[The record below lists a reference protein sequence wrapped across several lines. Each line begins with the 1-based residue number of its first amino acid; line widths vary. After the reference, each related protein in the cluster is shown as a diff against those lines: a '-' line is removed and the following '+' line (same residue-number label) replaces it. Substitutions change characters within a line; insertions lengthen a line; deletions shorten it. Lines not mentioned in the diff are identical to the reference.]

1 MSTCTPVIEITNLQA
16 RRLALGAQGFGRTL
30 DAVSPRRLRSGLDRL
45 GVLQIDSVNAL
56 VRSHYLPLYA
66 RFGPYSRSDL
76 DRLAW
81 GPPRHRHTFEYWGH
95 EASLLPLDLHPLLRW
110 RMARARQGRGIY
122 RMLARFG
129 EERQD
134 VIGQVLETVR
144 ARGAVAAGEITVRT
158 ERAGSW
164 WDWSEEKLALE
175 WLFAAGEVAVADRR
189 GFERRYDLTE
199 RVIPT
204 PILNM
209 ETPSESE
216 ARRALMVISAK
227 ALGVATA
234 RDLQDYFRLE
244 PGDARACLAE
254 LVEEGTLVPVKVRGW
269 EKPAYCLGEPAMR
282 RRVQASALL
291 SPFDSLIWHRPRAE
305 RLFGFHYRLEF
316 YTPVHKRQYG
326 YYVMPFLHNERLL
339 GRVDVRADRANGVLS
354 ICALHEERAGFDA
367 VALEALHGELC
378 RLAHWLGL
386 DGLNLAC
393 PSGLAG
399 RLRRL
404 VSGG

>member
-1 MSTCTPVIEITNLQA
+1 MSTHTPVIEITNLQA
-16 RRLALGAQGFGRTL
+16 RRLALSAQGFGRAL
-30 DAVSPRRLRSGLDRL
+30 DAVSPRRLRAGLDRL
-45 GVLQIDSVNAL
+45 AVLQIDSVNAL

-81 GPPRHRHTFEYWGH
+81 GPVRHRHTFEYWGH

-129 EERQD
+129 QERQD
-134 VIGQVLETVR
+134 VIGRVWDTVR
-144 ARGAVAAGEITVRT
+144 AHGPVAAGDITVRT
-158 ERAGSW
+158 ERAGPW

-199 RVIPT
+199 RVIPSSILDLAT
-204 PILNM
+204 PT
-209 ETPSESE
+209 ERD
-216 ARRALMVISAK
+216 AQRALVGLSAR

-244 PGDARACLAE
+244 PGDARTCLAE
-254 LVEEGTLVPVKVRGW
+254 LVEEGALVPVKVQGW
-269 EKPAYCLGEPAMR
+269 ETAAYCFGQPALR

-291 SPFDSLIWHRPRAE
+291 SPFDSLIWHRPRTE
-305 RLFGFHYRLEF
+305 RLFGFRYRLEF
-316 YTPVHKRQYG
+316 YVPVHKRQYG
-326 YYVMPFLHNERLL
+326 YYVMPFLHNDCLL
-339 GRVDVRADRANGVLS
+339 GRVDLRADRANGVLS
-354 ICALHEERAGFDA
+354 ICALHQERGGFDEG
-367 VALEALHGELC
+367 ALDALRGELIS
-378 RLAHWLGL
+378 LACWLGL
-386 DGLNLAC
+386 KGVDLAC

-399 RLRRL
+399 RLRMRL
-404 VSGG
+404 SRG